1 MTGAGPEV
9 PLSGDVMRLAFFGDV
24 VGRAG
29 RAAVSEHLP
38 RVRNRLALDF
48 VVVNGENAAGGFGI
62 TPSTAQDIFDAGAD
76 CITLGNH
83 SWDQAEAITYI
94 ERETRLLRPYN
105 YPQTL
110 LMPGRGSQLFMLPDG
125 RRVFVVQIHG
135 SAFMESL
142 DDPIQGVARAL
153 EEAPLGQVADAIIVE
168 MHAEATAEKYIM
180 GHFCDGRVSAVVG
193 AHTHV
198 PTADAQILVGG
209 TAYVTDAGM
218 CGDYDSVIGMKKEPI
233 VRRASTRLP
242 TERKSPADGDATMCG
257 VFIETDDATGLAL
270 RIEPIRVGGRLSQT
284 LPVDL

>member
-1 MTGAGPEV
+1 
-9 PLSGDVMRLAFFGDV
+9 MRLGFFGDV

-38 RVRNRLALDF
+38 RIRKELQLDF

-62 TPSTAQDIFDAGAD
+62 TPATAQDIFDAGAD

-83 SWDQAEAITYI
+83 SWDQAEALTYI

-105 YPQTL
+105 YPHTL
-110 LMPGRGSQLFMLPDG
+110 NIPGRGSQLFTTAAG
-125 RRVFVVQIHG
+125 QRVFVIQIHG

-142 DDPIQGVARAL
+142 DDPIAGVARAL
-153 EEAPLGQVADAIIVE
+153 EEAPLRQVADAVIVE

-180 GHFCDGRVSAVVG
+180 GHFCDGRVTLVAG

-198 PTADAQILVGG
+198 PTGDAHILAGG
-209 TAYVTDAGM
+209 TAYISDAGM

-233 VRRASTRLP
+233 VRRAATRLP
-242 TERKSPADGDATMCG
+242 TERKTPAEGPATMCG
-257 VFIETDDATGLAL
+257 VMVVSDDKTGLAL
-270 RIEPIRVGGRLSQT
+270 DIQPIRVGGRLRTTVPGRPGSG
-284 LPVDL
+284 PA

>member
-1 MTGAGPEV
+1 
-9 PLSGDVMRLAFFGDV
+9 MRLAFFGDV

-29 RAAVSEHLP
+29 RAAITQHLP
-38 RVRNRLALDF
+38 KLRADLRLDF

-62 TPSTAQDIFDAGAD
+62 TPSTAQEIFDAGAD

-83 SWDQAEAITYI
+83 SWDQSEAITYI

-110 LMPGRGSQLFMLPDG
+110 VMPGRGSQLFTTPAG
-125 RRVFVVQIHG
+125 QRVFVIQIHG

-153 EEAPLGQVADAIIVE
+153 EEAPLRQVADAVIVE

-180 GHFCDGRVSAVVG
+180 GHFCDGRATLVVG

-198 PTADAQILVGG
+198 PTGDAHILRGG
-209 TAYVTDAGM
+209 TGYMTDAGM

-233 VRRASTRLP
+233 LRRATTRLP
-242 TERKSPADGDATMCG
+242 TERKSPAEGQATVCG
-257 VFIETDDATGLAL
+257 VMVLSDDQTGLAL
-270 RIEPIRVGGRLSQT
+270 GIEPIRVGGRLAQT
-284 LPVDL
+284 LPRN